1 MLGDKDN
8 KNKPDPKKD
17 EKDNKKK
24 IQRRR
29 ILYL

>member
-17 EKDNKKK
+17 EKDNKK